1 MNKSR
6 KTNRIGVQ
14 RKKWSMLTVKVTS
27 ILLLKSMFYQKLLG
41 HYNIFVND
49 EGPSTSCQMV
59 EETKLIP
66 KLV

>member
-1 MNKSR
+1 
-6 KTNRIGVQ
+6 
-14 RKKWSMLTVKVTS
+14 MLTVKVTS
-27 ILLLKSMFYQKLLG
+27 MLLLKSMFYQKLLG